1 MKRLLLSAL
10 LLLVWSTSAYAWS
23 SWQASGTLT
32 GGEVADNTTVTIT
45 LPQNVG
51 QDSYMYVPTITTG
64 TVAISGSIDG
74 TTFGTL
80 YLESGSAWALGSGS
94 GGLFIELPKINAY
107 YQIKITTGAEQVAD
121 RVFILFGK

>member
-1 MKRLLLSAL
+1 MRRYIFPVLFFLLLPSLAFP
-10 LLLVWSTSAYAWS
+10 WS

-32 GGEVADNTTVTIT
+32 GGVVADNTTVTIT
-45 LPQNVG
+45 LPPTVG

-107 YQIKITTGAEQVAD
+107 HKIKITTGAEQAAD